1 MNPNLTAA
9 LADQHIRD
17 SLDQAARRQAAR
29 RQACPPGPARQPA
42 SHPRGRTQLRHR
54 IGITLVE
61 TGLRLLATRPAVPGE

>member
-1 MNPNLTAA
+1 MTSG
-9 LADQHIRD
+9 HRE
-17 SLDQAARRQAAR
+17 RRLP
-29 RQACPPGPARQPA
+29 PPGGRLEFDAIDPFHPPVPSPAGRDRQPA